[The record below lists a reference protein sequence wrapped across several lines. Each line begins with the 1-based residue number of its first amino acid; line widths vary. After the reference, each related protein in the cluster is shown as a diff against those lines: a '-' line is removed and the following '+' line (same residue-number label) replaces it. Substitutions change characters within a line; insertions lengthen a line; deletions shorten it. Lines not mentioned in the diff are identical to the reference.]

1 MNFQSLVY
9 FKTVAELQHYTKAAS
24 TLFITQPAL
33 SKAIHNLEVELGVTL
48 FQKEGRNVTLTPS
61 GAVFY
66 EYVKRAV
73 DEINNGMKAVQHR
86 ADVER
91 NIIFVSALFSNY
103 TEFLPEKIAQFRKM
117 NPTYRFRIEYKYTSI
132 IVNDVLQGNSELGLC
147 SNLSPDDP
155 ALCSLN
161 QHVIHK
167 EPVGL
172 IVGKNHPFVHRSSV
186 SIEDLRDERFIVYIR
201 SFRGTNQMLYDLCN
215 GGIQRLRRPELGGL
229 RRRHC
234 DHPHHPISGTTRCG
248 PHPAGPQRAAHARP
262 YIGLAQKREASAR
275 CRRIPGYAHFDR
287 TIMRFMKKQNCPA
300 SAGKDPVTRGSSVWV

>member
-73 DEINNGMKAVQHR
+73 DEINNGIAAVQHR

-132 IVNDVLQGNSELGLC
+132 IVNDVLQGSSELGLC

-155 ALCSLN
+155 VLCSLDRR
-161 QHVIHK
+161 VIHK

-172 IVGKNHPFVHRSSV
+172 IVGKNHPFAHRSSV
-186 SIEDLRDERFIVYIR
+186 SVEDLRDERFIVYIR
-201 SFRGTNQMLYDLCN
+201 SFRGTNQMLYDLC
-215 GGIQRLRRPELGGL
+215 
-229 RRRHC
+229 
-234 DHPHHPISGTTRCG
+234 
-248 PHPAGPQRAAHARP
+248 
-262 YIGLAQKREASAR
+262 
-275 CRRIPGYAHFDR
+275 
-287 TIMRFMKKQNCPA
+287 
-300 SAGKDPVTRGSSVWV
+300 

>member
-155 ALCSLN
+155 ALCSLDWR
-161 QHVIHK
+161 VIHK

-172 IVGKNHPFVHRSSV
+172 ITEALFPSKTCATSALSST
-186 SIEDLRDERFIVYIR
+186 SAASAER
-201 SFRGTNQMLYDLCN
+201 
-215 GGIQRLRRPELGGL
+215 
-229 RRRHC
+229 
-234 DHPHHPISGTTRCG
+234 TRCCMTC
-248 PHPAGPQRAAHARP
+248 ARP
-262 YIGLAQKREASAR
+262 MALSRTSQWRHTTTTAS
-275 CRRIPGYAHFDR
+275 
-287 TIMRFMKKQNCPA
+287 
-300 SAGKDPVTRGSSVWV
+300 

>member
-91 NIIFVSALFSNY
+91 NIIFVSALF
-103 TEFLPEKIAQFRKM
+103 FQL
-117 NPTYRFRIEYKYTSI
+117 YR
-132 IVNDVLQGNSELGLC
+132 V
-147 SNLSPDDP
+147 
-155 ALCSLN
+155 
-161 QHVIHK
+161 
-167 EPVGL
+167 
-172 IVGKNHPFVHRSSV
+172 
-186 SIEDLRDERFIVYIR
+186 
-201 SFRGTNQMLYDLCN
+201 
-215 GGIQRLRRPELGGL
+215 
-229 RRRHC
+229 
-234 DHPHHPISGTTRCG
+234 
-248 PHPAGPQRAAHARP
+248 PAG
-262 YIGLAQKREASAR
+262 E
-275 CRRIPGYAHFDR
+275 DR
-287 TIMRFMKKQNCPA
+287 TVPQDEPHLPLPHRVQIYLYHRERCPA
-300 SAGKDPVTRGSSVWV
+300 GEQ

>member
-73 DEINNGMKAVQHR
+73 DEINNGIAAVQHR

-132 IVNDVLQGNSELGLC
+132 IVNDDLY
-147 SNLSPDDP
+147 
-155 ALCSLN
+155 
-161 QHVIHK
+161 
-167 EPVGL
+167 
-172 IVGKNHPFVHRSSV
+172 HR
-186 SIEDLRDERFIVYIR
+186 ER
-201 SFRGTNQMLYDLCN
+201 C
-215 GGIQRLRRPELGGL
+215 
-229 RRRHC
+229 
-234 DHPHHPISGTTRCG
+234 
-248 PHPAGPQRAAHARP
+248 PAGEQ
-262 YIGLAQKREASAR
+262 
-275 CRRIPGYAHFDR
+275 
-287 TIMRFMKKQNCPA
+287 
-300 SAGKDPVTRGSSVWV
+300 

>member
-61 GAVFY
+61 GAAFY

-73 DEINNGMKAVQHR
+73 DEINNGIAAVQHR

-155 ALCSLN
+155 VLCSLAK
-161 QHVIHK
+161 ITPLRTEALFPSK
-167 EPVGL
+167 TCATSAL
-172 IVGKNHPFVHRSSV
+172 SST
-186 SIEDLRDERFIVYIR
+186 SAASAER
-201 SFRGTNQMLYDLCN
+201 
-215 GGIQRLRRPELGGL
+215 
-229 RRRHC
+229 
-234 DHPHHPISGTTRCG
+234 TRCCTTC
-248 PHPAGPQRAAHARP
+248 ARP
-262 YIGLAQKREASAR
+262 MALSRTSQWRHTTTTAS
-275 CRRIPGYAHFDR
+275 
-287 TIMRFMKKQNCPA
+287 
-300 SAGKDPVTRGSSVWV
+300 

>member
-155 ALCSLN
+155 ALCSLDRR
-161 QHVIHK
+161 VIHK

-172 IVGKNHPFVHRSSV
+172 IVGKNHPFAHRSSV
-186 SIEDLRDERFIVYIR
+186 SVEDLRDERFIVYIR
-201 SFRGTNQMLYDLCN
+201 SFRGTNQMLYDLCS
-215 GGIQRLRRPELGGL
+215 PYGL
-229 RRRHC
+229 
-234 DHPHHPISGTTRCG
+234 
-248 PHPAGPQRAAHARP
+248 
-262 YIGLAQKREASAR
+262 
-275 CRRIPGYAHFDR
+275 
-287 TIMRFMKKQNCPA
+287 
-300 SAGKDPVTRGSSVWV
+300 

>member
-73 DEINNGMKAVQHR
+73 DEINNGIAAVQHR

-155 ALCSLN
+155 ALCSLERR
-161 QHVIHK
+161 VIHK

-172 IVGKNHPFVHRSSV
+172 IVGKNHPFA
-186 SIEDLRDERFIVYIR
+186 
-201 SFRGTNQMLYDLCN
+201 
-215 GGIQRLRRPELGGL
+215 
-229 RRRHC
+229 
-234 DHPHHPISGTTRCG
+234 HPTALS
-248 PHPAGPQRAAHARP
+248 
-262 YIGLAQKREASAR
+262 
-275 CRRIPGYAHFDR
+275 R
-287 TIMRFMKKQNCPA
+287 T
-300 SAGKDPVTRGSSVWV
+300 S

>member
-91 NIIFVSALFSNY
+91 ISSLSRRFF
-103 TEFLPEKIAQFRKM
+103 
-117 NPTYRFRIEYKYTSI
+117 PTI
-132 IVNDVLQGNSELGLC
+132 
-147 SNLSPDDP
+147 P
-155 ALCSLN
+155 
-161 QHVIHK
+161 
-167 EPVGL
+167 
-172 IVGKNHPFVHRSSV
+172 SS
-186 SIEDLRDERFIVYIR
+186 
-201 SFRGTNQMLYDLCN
+201 C
-215 GGIQRLRRPELGGL
+215 
-229 RRRHC
+229 RRRSH
-234 DHPHHPISGTTRCG
+234 S
-248 PHPAGPQRAAHARP
+248 
-262 YIGLAQKREASAR
+262 SAR
-275 CRRIPGYAHFDR
+275 
-287 TIMRFMKKQNCPA
+287 
-300 SAGKDPVTRGSSVWV
+300 

>member
-73 DEINNGMKAVQHR
+73 DEINNGIAAVQHR

-155 ALCSLN
+155 VLCSLDRR
-161 QHVIHK
+161 VTEALFPSK
-167 EPVGL
+167 TCVTSAL
-172 IVGKNHPFVHRSSV
+172 SST
-186 SIEDLRDERFIVYIR
+186 SAASAER
-201 SFRGTNQMLYDLCN
+201 
-215 GGIQRLRRPELGGL
+215 
-229 RRRHC
+229 
-234 DHPHHPISGTTRCG
+234 TRCCMTC
-248 PHPAGPQRAAHARP
+248 ARP
-262 YIGLAQKREASAR
+262 MALSRTSQWRHTTTTAS
-275 CRRIPGYAHFDR
+275 
-287 TIMRFMKKQNCPA
+287 
-300 SAGKDPVTRGSSVWV
+300 

>member
-61 GAVFY
+61 GAAFY

-73 DEINNGMKAVQHR
+73 DEINNGIAAVQHR

-117 NPTYRFRIEYKYTSI
+117 NPH
-132 IVNDVLQGNSELGLC
+132 LPL
-147 SNLSPDDP
+147 P
-155 ALCSLN
+155 
-161 QHVIHK
+161 
-167 EPVGL
+167 
-172 IVGKNHPFVHRSSV
+172 HRV
-186 SIEDLRDERFIVYIR
+186 QIYLYHRER
-201 SFRGTNQMLYDLCN
+201 C
-215 GGIQRLRRPELGGL
+215 
-229 RRRHC
+229 
-234 DHPHHPISGTTRCG
+234 
-248 PHPAGPQRAAHARP
+248 PAGEQRA
-262 YIGLAQKREASAR
+262 G
-275 CRRIPGYAHFDR
+275 
-287 TIMRFMKKQNCPA
+287 
-300 SAGKDPVTRGSSVWV
+300 PVQQPESG